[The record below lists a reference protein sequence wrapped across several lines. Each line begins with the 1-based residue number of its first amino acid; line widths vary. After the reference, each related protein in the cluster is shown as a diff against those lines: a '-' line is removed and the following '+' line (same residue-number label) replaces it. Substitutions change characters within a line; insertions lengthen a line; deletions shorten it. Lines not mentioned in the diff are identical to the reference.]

1 MSNELWPLHLYNF
14 DQLYRVGRPKHVRIM
29 AGAVE
34 GDAFIGR
41 KAQELRGL
49 LSIQYP
55 LQHGIVD
62 NWEDMERIW
71 QYLYTDELKTLPE
84 EVSWWYMVIDS
95 N

>member
-1 MSNELWPLHLYNF
+1 
-14 DQLYRVGRPKHVRIM
+14 M

-84 EVSWWYMVIDS
+84 EVSWDYMAMYS
-95 N
+95 K